1 MAKTIII
8 TEKQLELLVFKLHN
22 KITEN
27 KVVKPVIKKNKKNN
41 F

>member
-8 TEKQLELLVFKLHN
+8 TEKQLELLVFK
-22 KITEN
+22 ITEN
-27 KVVKPVIKKNKKNN
+27 KVVKPVIKRNKKNN

>member
-8 TEKQLELLVFKLHN
+8 TEKQLELLVFKVHD

-27 KVVKPVIKKNKKNN
+27 KVVKPTTKKNKKN
-41 F
+41 